1 MENMLHANI
10 REKVSKG
17 ENHRL
22 RNEGRIPGVIY
33 GLNAANFSVEF
44 AQQEIFDILNKAG
57 NSTIVDVNING
68 SNEKAMLKE
77 VQRDPLT
84 RKITH
89 VDLQRVDNIH
99 KVHAK
104 VPVVVRGEERLKGM
118 GAMAQIQIDHVE
130 VECTPDKLPRQI
142 VADISMLDIG
152 EKLTVAQLE
161 VAEEIAVLNDPNSII
176 AAITYI
182 RNNTDE
188 NILPNAAGSMHEEDA
203 KK

>member
-1 MENMLHANI
+1 MENTLHANI

-22 RNEGRIPGVIY
+22 RNSGRIPGVIY
-33 GLNAANFSVEF
+33 GLNNANFSVEF
-44 AQQEIFDILNKAG
+44 AQEEIFNVLNKSGGTA
-57 NSTIVDVNING
+57 IVDVSVNG
-68 SNEKAMLKE
+68 SSEKAMLKE

-84 RKITH
+84 RKVTH

-104 VPVVVRGEERLKGM
+104 VPVVVRGEDRLKGM
-118 GAMAQIQIDHVE
+118 GAMAQIQVDHVE

-142 VADISMLDIG
+142 IADISRLDVG
-152 EKLTVAQLE
+152 QKLTVAQLE
-161 VAEEIAVLNDPNSII
+161 IAEEIAVLNDPNTII
-176 AAITYI
+176 AAISYI
-182 RNNTDE
+182 KSNTDE
-188 NILPNAAGSMHEEDA
+188 NILPNAAGSMHADDA